1 MIGTELEL
9 LTAALEEARETVH
22 RKTAG
27 VSDALGRL
35 APLPSSPLTT
45 LEGLVQHLIAVESY
59 WFEIVVAGRD
69 VPKHW
74 TADDPDRE
82 WRPRLG
88 LAAALAGYRAQCA
101 TSRGIAAGL
110 DLDAVCVGSRHGQP
124 VSTRWV
130 FIHMIEETA
139 RHNGHLDAVR
149 EFVDGV
155 VGD

>member
-1 MIGTELEL
+1 MIGTETEL
-9 LTAALEEARETVH
+9 LTAALDAARETVH
-22 RKTAG
+22 RKCAG
-27 VSDALGRL
+27 IPDALGRL
-35 APLPSSPLTT
+35 APLPASPLTT
-45 LEGLVQHLIAVESY
+45 PVGLVQHLTAVESY

-74 TADDPDRE
+74 TAEDPDLD

-88 LAAALAGYRAQCA
+88 LAEALERYRAQCA
-101 TSRGIAAGL
+101 VSRSIAAGRAP
-110 DLDAVCVGSRHGQP
+110 DAVCAGTRHGEP
-124 VSTRWV
+124 VSMRWV